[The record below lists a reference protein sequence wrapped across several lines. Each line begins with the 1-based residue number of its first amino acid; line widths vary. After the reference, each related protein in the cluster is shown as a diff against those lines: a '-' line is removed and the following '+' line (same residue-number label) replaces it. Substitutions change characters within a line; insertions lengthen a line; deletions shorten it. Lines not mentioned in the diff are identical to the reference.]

1 MGYDSPRI
9 FSKRGRS
16 VKLLLVFNP
25 HAAAGR
31 AADLLDPVGRALG
44 RFADVD
50 SHCTTGPGD
59 AVPWIA
65 AADLS
70 RYDGVLAA
78 GGDGTLFEVLN
89 GLYEHAAG
97 NRPPLG
103 VIPVGTGNAF
113 ARDLG
118 LAPGDWERG
127 IELIEAGET
136 RSFDVGQVESSAG
149 TFRFLN
155 IVGAGLPVDVMG
167 FTDRLKV
174 LGRSAYTLGTLWKAM
189 QMRCYPLRIELD
201 GRPVERDCLFVEIAN
216 TRYTG
221 TSFLIAPGAEP
232 DDGLLDVILVSR
244 LARRRVLQLF
254 PSIYEGRHVEYEEV
268 ETWQAREIRIE
279 AEEPLALA
287 PDGEIRGEM
296 PVTIRCLHRDLPVFA
311 PGRSGEAGRA

>member
-1 MGYDSPRI
+1 MRCIVSTWCQ
-9 FSKRGRS
+9 SL
-16 VKLLLVFNP
+16 KLLLVFNP

-31 AADLLDPVGRALG
+31 ADDLMGPVQQALG
-44 RFADVD
+44 RFADID
-50 SHCTTGPGD
+50 THRTTGPGD
-59 AVPWIA
+59 AIPWVA
-65 AADLS
+65 NADLS
-70 RYDGVLAA
+70 RYDAVLAA

-89 GLYEHAAG
+89 GLYG
-97 NRPPLG
+97 NPAEKHPPLG

-127 IELIEAGET
+127 VELVEAGAT
-136 RSFDVGQVESSAG
+136 RAFDVGEVESASG
-149 TFRFLN
+149 TFHFLN
-155 IVGAGLPVDVMG
+155 IVGAGLPVDVMR

-201 GRPVERDCLFVEIAN
+201 GRRLERDCLFVEIAN

-244 LARRRVLQLF
+244 LPRRRVLQLF

-268 ETWQAREIRIE
+268 ETWQAREVRIV
-279 AEEPLALA
+279 ADEPLGLA

-296 PVTIRCLHRDLPVFA
+296 PVTIRCLHRDLAVFA
-311 PGRSGEAGRA
+311 PARGGESGEP

>member
-1 MGYDSPRI
+1 MIRCI
-9 FSKRGRS
+9 VAMWGRPL
-16 VKLLLVFNP
+16 KLLLVFNP

-31 AADLLDPVGRALG
+31 ADDLLEPVQQALG

-50 SHCTTGPGD
+50 THRTTGPGD
-59 AVPWIA
+59 ATPWVA
-65 AADLS
+65 QADLS
-70 RYDGVLAA
+70 CYDGVLAA

-89 GLYEHAAG
+89 GLYGNPAG

-127 IELIEAGET
+127 VELVASGAK
-136 RSFDVGQVESSAG
+136 RSFDVGQVESASG
-149 TFRFLN
+149 TFQFLN
-155 IVGAGLPVDVMG
+155 IVGAGLPVDVMR

-201 GRPVERDCLFVEIAN
+201 GRPLVRDCLFVEIAN
-216 TRYTG
+216 TRFTG

-244 LARRRVLQLF
+244 LPRRRVLQLF
-254 PSIYEGRHVEYEEV
+254 PSIYEGRHVEYDEV
-268 ETWQAREIRIE
+268 ETWQAREVRIV
-279 AEEPLALA
+279 ADEPIGLA

-296 PVTIRCLHRDLPVFA
+296 PVTIRCLHRDLEVFA
-311 PGRSGEAGRA
+311 PARDERKD

>member
-1 MGYDSPRI
+1 MIRCI
-9 FSKRGRS
+9 VAMWGRPL
-16 VKLLLVFNP
+16 KLLLVFNP

-31 AADLLDPVGRALG
+31 ADDLLGPVQQALG

-50 SHCTTGPGD
+50 THRTAGPGD
-59 AVPWIA
+59 AIPWVA
-65 AADLS
+65 QADLTA
-70 RYDGVLAA
+70 YDGVLAA

-89 GLYEHAAG
+89 GLYDNAAG

-118 LAPGDWERG
+118 LAPGDWARG
-127 IELIEAGET
+127 VELVAAGAK
-136 RSFDVGQVESSAG
+136 RSFDVGQVESASD
-149 TFRFLN
+149 TFHFLN
-155 IVGAGLPVDVMG
+155 IVGAGLPVDVMR

-201 GRPVERDCLFVEIAN
+201 GRTLVRDCLFVEIAN
-216 TRYTG
+216 TRFTG

-244 LARRRVLQLF
+244 LPRRRVLQLF
-254 PSIYEGRHVEYEEV
+254 PSIYEGRHVEYDEV
-268 ETWQAREIRIE
+268 ETWQAREVRIV
-279 AEEPLALA
+279 ADEPLGLA

-296 PVTIRCLHRDLPVFA
+296 PVTIRCLHRDLEVFA
-311 PGRSGEAGRA
+311 PARDERKD